1 MDISVLGLHSVH
13 NHQCRADINYT
24 MDMVNSYNEPVGRR
38 LMERIKISN
47 FNGEIL
53 MHRRTEMGGVR
64 EELNTG
70 GGFGN

>member
-1 MDISVLGLHSVH
+1 MWLHSVH
-13 NHQCRADINYT
+13 NHQCRADNNYT
-24 MDMVNSYNEPVGRR
+24 IDEVNSYNEPVDRQ

-64 EELNTG
+64 VEPNTG

>member
-1 MDISVLGLHSVH
+1 MDSDAQGHLKKVIQVKSQEFEQL
-13 NHQCRADINYT
+13 QRATGSPVDGTDQDI
-24 MDMVNSYNEPVGRR
+24 
-38 LMERIKISN
+38 N

-64 EELNTG
+64 VEPNTG

>member
-1 MDISVLGLHSVH
+1 MSGRHQLHNEYGEQLQRACGSPVDGTDQDI
-13 NHQCRADINYT
+13 
-24 MDMVNSYNEPVGRR
+24 
-38 LMERIKISN
+38 N

-64 EELNTG
+64 VEPNTG